1 MLKQDQFWPTTLYF
15 KDFEDCEAFNKD
27 LEQKILAWS
36 ERDPGV
42 AKTNRH
48 GWHSPSTMQD
58 MPEFAELT
66 RRLYEMQYEIYA
78 AEGLAGEPFLG
89 NMWANINYPGSS
101 NATHIHPN
109 CLWSGSYYVAVPDNS
124 GNIYFEDP
132 RTPSLMTM
140 PRRSRP
146 EPLNHQRVIQ
156 SQPQPGRAIMF
167 PAWLNHGVNENVS
180 DSIRISIAFNFLQR

>member
-1 MLKQDQFWPTTLYF
+1 MLQQDHFWPTTLYF
-15 KDFEDCEAFNKD
+15 KDHPDPESFNAD
-27 LEQKILAWS
+27 LEKKILAWS
-36 ERDPGV
+36 QSDPGL
-42 AKTNRH
+42 AKTNRS
-48 GWHSPSTMQD
+48 GWHSTTD
-58 MPEFAELT
+58 MHTRPEFAGIT
-66 RRLYEMQYEIYA
+66 RYLVEMQRELYL

-89 NMWANINYPGSS
+89 NMWANINYPGSR

-109 CLWSGSYYVAVPDNS
+109 CLWSGSYYVTVPANS

-140 PRRSRP
+140 PRRSQP

-167 PAWLNHGVNENVS
+167 PAWLSHGVNENLS
-180 DSIRISIAFNFLQR
+180 DQIRISIAFNFLQR